1 MDILRR
7 EKYLKQLKDKGIY
20 VIFIDEFV
28 ENSDVKIIVRKDPII
43 AKGMLRM
50 EDHLNDE
57 SYYELLRRLVRTVEK
72 PSEWLVY

>member
-1 MDILRR
+1 MDILQR

-20 VIFIDEFV
+20 IIFIDEFV
-28 ENSDVKIIVRKDPII
+28 ENADVKIIVRKDSII

-50 EDHLNDE
+50 EDYLNDE

>member
-28 ENSDVKIIVRKDPII
+28 ENADVKIIVRKDSII

-50 EDHLNDE
+50 EDYLNDE

>member
-1 MDILRR
+1 MNILRR

-28 ENSDVKIIVRKDPII
+28 ENADVKIIIRKDHII
-43 AKGMLRM
+43 AKGMLSM
-50 EDHLNDE
+50 EDYLNDE

>member
-28 ENSDVKIIVRKDPII
+28 ENADVKIIVRKDPII

-50 EDHLNDE
+50 EDYLNDE

>member
-28 ENSDVKIIVRKDPII
+28 ENADVKIIVRKDSII
-43 AKGMLRM
+43 AKGMLHM
-50 EDHLNDE
+50 EDYLNDE